1 MNVINKKDLQFHSTT
16 NKREREL
23 DREIIFHMIKA
34 TQAK

>member
-1 MNVINKKDLQFHSTT
+1 MNVMNKKDLQFHSTT

-34 TQAK
+34 TRAK

>member
-1 MNVINKKDLQFHSTT
+1 MNVINKKKIFNFIQQ
-16 NKREREL
+16 KIREREL

>member
-1 MNVINKKDLQFHSTT
+1 MNVINKKIFNFIQQQI
-16 NKREREL
+16 REREL